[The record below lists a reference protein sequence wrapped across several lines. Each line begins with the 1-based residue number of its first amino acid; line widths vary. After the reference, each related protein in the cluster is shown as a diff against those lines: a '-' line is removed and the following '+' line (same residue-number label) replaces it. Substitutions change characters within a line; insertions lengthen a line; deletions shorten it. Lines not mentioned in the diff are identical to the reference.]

1 MRTYGGNVFSEYI
14 KIQEAN
20 LAKSLNVYENELIK
34 MLKQLEQLEVMVYDQ
49 RKDKPQ
55 ITFLTPRYDAG
66 KLPLN
71 FKRIELR
78 RALTLEKAQ
87 RVVKY
92 GQQSE
97 LCRTQFIQEY
107 FGENTDQQCGVCDI
121 CIAQRKANRPD
132 IAENKLR
139 NKIMETLTTFGQLTE
154 RDIFEHIR
162 LPLVEKNLRVL
173 RILHDQGYITLL
185 TSGSYVITSHE

>member
-14 KIQEAN
+14 KIQESK
-20 LAKSLNVYENELIK
+20 LAKSLNIYENELIK
-34 MLKQLEQLEVMVYDQ
+34 LLKQLEQLEVMVYDQ

-71 FKRIELR
+71 FRRIELR

-87 RVVKY
+87 SMVRY
-92 GQQSE
+92 GQQSQ

-107 FGENTDQQCGVCDI
+107 FGENTDEQCGVCDV
-121 CIAQRKANRPD
+121 CIMQRKANNPEK
-132 IAENKLR
+132 AENRLR
-139 NKIMETLTTFGQLTE
+139 NKIIETLTTSGELTE
-154 RDIFEHIR
+154 KQIFDSIR
-162 LPLVEKNLRVL
+162 LPSSEKNLRML
-173 RILHDQGYITLL
+173 RLMQDQGYITLL
-185 TSGSYVITSHE
+185 PSGNYAITAHE